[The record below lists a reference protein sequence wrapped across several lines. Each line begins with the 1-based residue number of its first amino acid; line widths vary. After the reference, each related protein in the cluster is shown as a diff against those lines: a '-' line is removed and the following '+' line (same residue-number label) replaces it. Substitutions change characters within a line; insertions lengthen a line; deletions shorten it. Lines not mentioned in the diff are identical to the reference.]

1 MKLVILDGHALN
13 PGDLSWGGIER
24 LTSCT
29 IYDRTP
35 PELVIERAG
44 DAELVLTNKT
54 IMNRPLLE
62 KLPQLRYIGVLAT
75 GVNVV
80 DLDFAR
86 EQGITVTNVPGY
98 GTPSVAQMVF
108 ALLLELTMQ
117 VGHHSEL
124 VRNGAW
130 SRSPDFSFWERPL
143 VELRS
148 DHGNHRFRPNRPE
161 CRPHCGSL
169 RHAGACPYPPAR
181 KIPARPQQ
189 TRSRF
194 CRY

>member
-130 SRSPDFSFWERPL
+130 SRSPDFSFWE
-143 VELRS
+143 
-148 DHGNHRFRPNRPE
+148 
-161 CRPHCGSL
+161 
-169 RHAGACPYPPAR
+169 
-181 KIPARPQQ
+181 
-189 TRSRF
+189 
-194 CRY
+194 